1 MTGAKGAPDL
11 RTVEEILLAACRAP
25 SIHNSQP
32 WRWQYDG
39 RVLDLHADW
48 SRQLRHGDP
57 DGRDLEISCG
67 AALHHAVTAARA
79 LGWSAQVT
87 RTPDPLEFAHLARI
101 AFHRSKPNAM
111 HEVLHE
117 AVYERYTDRRTPSSM
132 PVSEDQLDGLVR
144 AATRYGARVTLVRS
158 RDDRALVHDLR
169 QLSVILQ
176 HDDESYLEEFAQWV
190 HSTRRDGV
198 PDGSTLAQR
207 HDRSRYNVDT
217 RFPTGSLRDQPPDGE
232 VSDPTWALL
241 STSSDDTLS
250 RLRAGEALSAI
261 LLRATVMDLAVV
273 PYTQAVEVAVTR
285 ERLEERLLDGA
296 GCLQVILRIG
306 HPVPGLGPVPRTRRR
321 PLHDVF
327 TEVLD
332 GSRA

>member
-1 MTGAKGAPDL
+1 MTGTESAPNL
-11 RTVEEILLAACRAP
+11 HTVQEILLAACRAP
-25 SIHNSQP
+25 SIHNTQP

-67 AALHHAVTAARA
+67 ATLHHAVTAARA
-79 LGWSAQVT
+79 LGWSARVT

-101 AFHRSKPNAM
+101 SFHRSRPNAM

-117 AVYERYTDRRTPSSM
+117 AIYERHTDRRTPSST
-132 PVSEDQLDGLVR
+132 PVTEEQLDALVR
-144 AATRYGARVTLVRS
+144 AANRYGARITPIRAADDQTL
-158 RDDRALVHDLR
+158 AHDLR

-176 HDDESYLEEFAQWV
+176 HEDDTYLEELAQWV
-190 HSTRRDGV
+190 HSSRRDGV
-198 PDGSTLAQR
+198 PDASILAQR
-207 HDRSRYNVDT
+207 HDRSPYAVET
-217 RFPTGSLRDQPPDGE
+217 RFPTGSLRDAPPGDDE
-232 VSDPTWALL
+232 SAPSWALL

-261 LLRATVMDLAVV
+261 LLRATLMDLAVV
-273 PYTQAVEVAVTR
+273 PYTQAVEVEVTR
-285 ERLEERLLDGA
+285 ERFEERLLDGA
-296 GCLQVILRIG
+296 GCLQMILRVG
-306 HPVPGLGPVPRTRRR
+306 NRVPGLGPVPRTRRR